1 MRRTLTTKM
10 LENIKNYAYRRR
22 HLYKLSP
29 VVVYGIRYNVMSVT
43 PYHMEDIP
51 KKVKD
56 ILKYLINGK

>member
-1 MRRTLTTKM
+1 MKM
-10 LENIKNYAYRRR
+10 LENIKNYAYQRR

-29 VVVYGIRYNVMSVT
+29 VIVDGISYNVMSVT
-43 PYHMEDIP
+43 PHYTEDIP

>member
-1 MRRTLTTKM
+1 MRRTLTMKI

-29 VVVYGIRYNVMSVT
+29 VVVDGISYNVMSVT
-43 PYHMEDIP
+43 PQHTEDIQ

-56 ILKYLINGK
+56 ILKYLIKGK

>member
-1 MRRTLTTKM
+1 MKM

-22 HLYKLSP
+22 HMYKLSP
-29 VVVYGIRYNVMSVT
+29 VIVDGISYNVMSVT
-43 PYHMEDIP
+43 LQHSEEIP

>member
-1 MRRTLTTKM
+1 MKI

-22 HLYKLSP
+22 HMYNLSP
-29 VVVYGIRYNVMSVT
+29 VVVDGISYNVMSVT
-43 PYHMEDIP
+43 PQHTEDIP